1 MDYKKYGRCGRNRG
15 VITRVSPIVYV
26 GAAGIAAWGG
36 MIRSCLCVEM
46 EINMNATNYTKCWLD
61 FKPIPDERKKPC
73 YFYPVL
79 MAQGKVAATAGKEY
93 CISMGEILGEPV
105 DLLGEAIEEPGV
117 YLEVNEEMVTEAPNG
132 ELARQTFQIQEED
145 ESIIITGKSE
155 EALLQGV
162 FAFVRMVYLEEL
174 DKKMPYTFTP
184 SMPLRMMDHWDDMN
198 GSIERGYSGNSFFYE
213 DYKMFYNDR
222 IEMYVRLMASIGT
235 NAIVINNVNVHE
247 KETYLITDVYL
258 RQVKQYADLFA
269 SYGIRL
275 LLSVNFAAPME
286 IDGMAVSDPLDQGVI
301 QWWEKAV
308 KHVYEVIPDFGG
320 FLVKA
325 DSEGRPGPFTY
336 GRTHADGANMLA
348 RALAPYGGIVVWR
361 CFVYNCGQDWRD
373 RKTDRARAAYDH
385 FMELDGTF
393 DENVILQI
401 KNGPMDFQ
409 VREPVSPLFGGLKKT
424 NMILEVQIA
433 QEYTG
438 QQIDL
443 CYLIPMWK
451 EILSFDTYADGEG
464 STVEKVVSGQ
474 SYHQCNCGMAGVIN
488 TGDDENWTGNDL
500 AAANLY
506 GFGRLAM
513 DTSLTAEEIAR
524 EWTKLSLSG
533 KDDVVDVVVP
543 MLCGS
548 WSTYEK
554 YNAPFGIGWMVT
566 PHYHYGP
573 DIDGYEYD
581 RWGTYHRAD
590 LHGIGVDRT
599 KEGTGYVNQYN
610 EPWCSVYADKE
621 KCPEEL
627 LLFFHYVPYTYVL
640 KTGKTLIQHIYDT
653 HFEGVEEVEEMQR
666 KWSVLEG
673 SISDRAYQC
682 VSERFERQLA
692 NAKEWRDRV
701 NTYFYRKS
709 GIEDEKGR
717 KIYI

>member
-1 MDYKKYGRCGRNRG
+1 M
-15 VITRVSPIVYV
+15 S
-26 GAAGIAAWGG
+26 
-36 MIRSCLCVEM
+36 
-46 EINMNATNYTKCWLD
+46 YTKCWLD
-61 FKPIPDERKKPC
+61 YKPISDEQKKPC
-73 YFYPVL
+73 YYHPVL
-79 MAQGKVAATAGKEY
+79 MAEGNVAATAGEEY
-93 CISMGEILGEPV
+93 CLSMSEMLGES
-105 DLLGEAIEEPGV
+105 LELYHEMIEEPGV
-117 YLEVNEEMVTEAPNG
+117 FLEVDEEMETGAEEEV
-132 ELARQTFQIQEED
+132 LAKQTFLIREED

-162 FAFVRMVYLEEL
+162 FAFLRMVFLEEL
-174 DKKMPYTFTP
+174 DRKMPYLCTP
-184 SMPLRMMDHWDDMN
+184 SMPLRMMNHWDDMN
-198 GSIERGYSGNSFFYE
+198 GSIERGYSGKSFFYK

-222 IEMYVRLMASIGT
+222 TEMYARLMASIGT

-258 RQVKQYADLFA
+258 NQVKQYADLFA
-269 SYGIRL
+269 KYGIKL
-275 LLSVNFAAPME
+275 FLSVNFAAPME
-286 IDGMAVSDPLDQGVI
+286 LGGIPVSDPLDEDVI

-308 KHVYEVIPDFGG
+308 KHVYEVIPEFGG

-348 RALAPYGGIVVWR
+348 RALAPFGGIVVWR

-385 FMELDGTF
+385 FMPLDGTF
-393 DENVILQI
+393 DDNVILQI

-424 NMILEVQIA
+424 NMMLEVQIA

-451 EILSFDTYADGEG
+451 EILAFDTYGDGQG
-464 STVEKVVSGQ
+464 TTVEKVVSGNCYGQ
-474 SYHQCNCGMAGVIN
+474 SNCGMAGVIN

-513 DTSLTAEEIAR
+513 DTSLRAEEIAD
-524 EWTKLSLSG
+524 EWTKLSLS
-533 KDDVVDVVVP
+533 KEEEVTDTVVP

-548 WSTYEK
+548 WGTYEK
-554 YNAPFGIGWMVT
+554 YNAPLGIGWMVT

-599 KEGTGYVNQYN
+599 TEGTGYVTQYN
-610 EPWCSVYADKE
+610 EPWCSIYADME

-627 LLFFHYVPYTYVL
+627 LLFFHYVPYNYEL

-653 HFEGVEEVEEMQR
+653 HFEGVEEVEMMQKR
-666 KWSVLEG
+666 WSGLEG
-673 SISDRAYQC
+673 KISDRAYQC
-682 VSERFERQLA
+682 VAERFERQLE
-692 NAKEWRDRV
+692 NAREWRDRV
-701 NTYFYRKS
+701 NTYFYRKC
-709 GIEDEKGR
+709 GIPDEKGR
-717 KIYI
+717 KIYL

>member
-1 MDYKKYGRCGRNRG
+1 M
-15 VITRVSPIVYV
+15 
-26 GAAGIAAWGG
+26 
-36 MIRSCLCVEM
+36 
-46 EINMNATNYTKCWLD
+46 NYTKCWLD
-61 FKPIPDERKKPC
+61 YQPILEEKKKSC
-73 YFYPVL
+73 YCHPVL
-79 MAQGKVAATAGKEY
+79 MAEGVVAKTAGEEY
-93 CISMGEILGEPV
+93 CIAMSEMLGEPV
-105 DLLGEAIEEPGV
+105 DLLYDIIEEPSV
-117 YLEVNEEMVTEAPNG
+117 CLEVVEDMETDATNDA
-132 ELARQTFQIQEED
+132 LAKQSFKIHQEED
-145 ESIIITGKSE
+145 SIIISGKSA

-162 FAFVRMVYLEEL
+162 FTFLRMVAL
-174 DKKMPYTFTP
+174 DQIDEKMPYTCTP
-184 SMPLRMMDHWDDMN
+184 VMPLRMMNHWDDMD
-198 GSIERGYSGNSFFYE
+198 GSIERGYSGRSFFYD
-213 DYKMFYNDR
+213 DYEILYNER
-222 IEMYVRLMASIGT
+222 TEMYARMMASIGT

-258 RQVKQYADLFA
+258 QQVKQYTDLFA
-269 SYGIRL
+269 KYGIKL
-275 LLSVNFAAPME
+275 FMSVNFAAPME
-286 IDGMAVSDPLDQGVI
+286 LGDIPVSDPLNPDVI

-308 KHVYEVIPDFGG
+308 KHVYEVIPNFGG

-348 RALAPYGGIVVWR
+348 KALAPHGGIVVWR

-393 DENVILQI
+393 DDNVILQI

-424 NMILEVQIA
+424 NMMLEVQIA

-451 EILSFDTYADGEG
+451 EILAFDTYADDEG
-464 STVEKVVSGQ
+464 TTVEKIVSGQ
-474 SYHQCNCGMAGVIN
+474 SYGQSVCGMAGVIN

-506 GFGRLAM
+506 GFGRLSM
-513 DTSLTAEEIAR
+513 EPSLTAEEIAE
-524 EWTKLSLSG
+524 EWSKLSLS
-533 KDDVVDVVVP
+533 KEKEVTDVVVP
-543 MLCGS
+543 MLCNS

-554 YNAPFGIGWMVT
+554 YNAPLGIGWMVT

-599 KEGTGYVNQYN
+599 EAGTGYVTQYN
-610 EPWCSVYADKE
+610 EPWRSIYAKKE
-621 KCPEEL
+621 TCPEEL

-653 HFEGVEEVEEMQR
+653 HFEGVEEVEEMQ
-666 KWSVLEG
+666 KQWTSLNG
-673 SISDRAYQC
+673 KISDRAFEC
-682 VSERFERQLA
+682 VTERLARQLE

-701 NTYFYRKS
+701 NTYFYRKC
-709 GIEDEKGR
+709 GIADEKNR
-717 KIYI
+717 NIYL

>member
-1 MDYKKYGRCGRNRG
+1 M
-15 VITRVSPIVYV
+15 
-26 GAAGIAAWGG
+26 
-36 MIRSCLCVEM
+36 
-46 EINMNATNYTKCWLD
+46 NYTKCWLD
-61 FKPIPDERKKPC
+61 YKPILEDKKKSC
-73 YFYPVL
+73 YYHPVL
-79 MAQGKVAATAGKEY
+79 IAEGLVATTAGEEY
-93 CISMGEILGEPV
+93 CAAMSDMLGEQIE
-105 DLLGEAIEEPGV
+105 LLHEIIEEPCV
-117 YLEVNEEMVTEAPNG
+117 CLEVVEDMETSAANEV
-132 ELARQTFQIQEED
+132 LANQTFHIREEE
-145 ESIIITGKSE
+145 ESIIISGKSP

-162 FAFVRMVYLEEL
+162 FAFLRMVYLDQL
-174 DKKMPYTFTP
+174 DERMPYTCTP
-184 SMPLRMMDHWDDMN
+184 VMPLRMMNHWDDMN
-198 GSIERGYSGNSFFYE
+198 GSIERGYSGQSFFYHNYE
-213 DYKMFYNDR
+213 ILYNER
-222 IEMYVRLMASIGT
+222 IEMYARMMASIGT

-258 RQVKQYADLFA
+258 QQVKQYTDLFA
-269 SYGIRL
+269 KYGIKL
-275 LLSVNFAAPME
+275 FMSVNFAAPME
-286 IDGMAVSDPLDQGVI
+286 LGDIPVSDPLNSDVI

-308 KHVYEVIPDFGG
+308 KHVYEVIPNFGG

-348 RALAPYGGIVVWR
+348 KALAPYGGIVVWR

-393 DENVILQI
+393 DDNVILQI

-424 NMILEVQIA
+424 NMMLEVQIA

-451 EILSFDTYADGEG
+451 EILAFDTYADGEG
-464 STVEKVVSGQ
+464 TTVEKIVSGQ
-474 SYHQCNCGMAGVIN
+474 SYAQSVCGMAGVIN

-506 GFGRLAM
+506 GFGRLSM
-513 DTSLTAEEIAR
+513 EPSLTAEEIAE
-524 EWTKLSLSG
+524 EWSKLSLS
-533 KDDVVDVVVP
+533 KEKEVTEVVVP

-548 WSTYEK
+548 WATYEK
-554 YNAPFGIGWMVT
+554 YNAPLGIGWMVT

-599 KEGTGYVNQYN
+599 EEGTGYVSQYN
-610 EPWCSVYADKE
+610 EPWSSVYAQKE
-621 KCPEEL
+621 TCPEEL

-653 HFEGVEEVEEMQR
+653 HFEGVEEVEEMQ
-666 KWSVLEG
+666 KQWASLEG
-673 SISDRAYQC
+673 KISDRAFAC
-682 VSERFERQLA
+682 VKDRFERQLE

-701 NTYFYRKS
+701 NTYFYRKC
-709 GIEDEKGR
+709 GIADEKNR
-717 KIYI
+717 NIYL

>member
-1 MDYKKYGRCGRNRG
+1 M
-15 VITRVSPIVYV
+15 
-26 GAAGIAAWGG
+26 
-36 MIRSCLCVEM
+36 
-46 EINMNATNYTKCWLD
+46 NYTKCWLD
-61 FKPIPDERKKPC
+61 FKLLPEEQILKC
-73 YFYPVL
+73 LFHPVL
-79 MAQGKVAATAGKEY
+79 MADGKVAETAGREY
-93 CISMGEILGEPV
+93 CTAFGEMLGQEIE
-105 DLLGEAIEEPGV
+105 LKREIEEEPAV
-117 YLEVNEEMVTEAPNG
+117 CLEVDEEMGIGDSTNVENEE
-132 ELARQTFQIQEED
+132 LLRQSFRICMEE
-145 ESIIITGKSE
+145 ESIIVTGRSE

-162 FAFVRMVYLEEL
+162 FALERIVFLGELEERL
-174 DKKMPYTFTP
+174 PFSCTP
-184 SMPLRMMDHWDDMN
+184 SMPLRMMNHWDDMN
-198 GSIERGYSGNSFFYE
+198 GSIERGYSGQSFFYR
-213 DYKMFYNDR
+213 DYEMFYNDR
-222 IEMYVRLMASIGT
+222 IEFYARLMASIGT

-247 KETYLITDVYL
+247 RETYLITDVYL
-258 RQVKQYADLFA
+258 EKVKRYADLFA
-269 SYGIRL
+269 RYGIQL
-275 LLSVNFAAPME
+275 FLSVNFASPME
-286 IDGMAVSDPLDQGVI
+286 LGNIPVSDPLDPDVI
-301 QWWEKAV
+301 RWWEGAV
-308 KHVYEVIPDFGG
+308 QHVYEVIPNFGG

-348 RALAPYGGIVVWR
+348 RVLAPYGGRVVWR

-373 RKTDRARAAYDH
+373 RRTDRARAAYDH
-385 FMELDGTF
+385 FMPLDGAF
-393 DENVILQI
+393 DDNVILQI

-451 EILSFDTYADGEG
+451 EILGFDTFADGEG
-464 STVEKVVSGQ
+464 TTVEKVVSGKQ
-474 SYHQCNCGMAGVIN
+474 YGQINCGMAGVIN

-513 DTSLTAEEIAR
+513 DASLSADEIAA

-533 KDDVVDVVVP
+533 EETVTQIVVP
-543 MLCGS
+543 LLGGS
-548 WSTYEK
+548 WATYEK
-554 YNAPFGIGWMVT
+554 YNAPLGIGWMVT

-599 KEGTGYVNQYN
+599 EAGTGYVAQYN
-610 EPWCSVYADKE
+610 EPWRSVYADKE

-627 LLFFHYVPYTYVL
+627 LLFFHYIPYTYRL
-640 KTGKTLIQHIYDT
+640 KSGKTLIQHIYDT
-653 HFEGVEEVEEMQR
+653 HFEGVEEVEAMQ
-666 KWSVLEG
+666 KEWETLEG
-673 SISDRAYQC
+673 RISDRAFAC
-682 VSERFERQLA
+682 VRERFERQLV
-692 NAKEWRDRV
+692 NAREWRDRV

-717 KIYI
+717 KIYK

>member
-1 MDYKKYGRCGRNRG
+1 M
-15 VITRVSPIVYV
+15 
-26 GAAGIAAWGG
+26 
-36 MIRSCLCVEM
+36 
-46 EINMNATNYTKCWLD
+46 NYTKCWLD
-61 FKPIPDERKKPC
+61 YKPLPKDKIRPC
-73 YFYPVL
+73 YLNPVL
-79 MAQGKVAATAGKEY
+79 IA
-93 CISMGEILGEPV
+93 SGEIAQTIAGEYQTAMGAMLGEPV
-105 DLLGEAIEEPGV
+105 EISYEILEEPSVFMQVQKEYEFPEEKRKGQSK
-117 YLEVNEEMVTEAPNG
+117 EVLDQAFVIYEEE
-132 ELARQTFQIQEED
+132 
-145 ESIIITGKSE
+145 ESIVITGRTE
-155 EALLQGV
+155 TAVLQGV
-162 FAFVRMVYLEEL
+162 FAFLRMTAL
-174 DKKMPYTFTP
+174 DNLFEKMPYYCIP
-184 SMPLRMMDHWDDMN
+184 SMPLRMMNHWDDMD
-198 GSIERGYSGNSFFYE
+198 GSIERGYSGRSFFYD
-213 DYKMFYNDR
+213 DYKILYNDR
-222 IEMYVRLMASIGT
+222 TEMYARLMASIGI

-258 RQVKQYADLFA
+258 KQVKQYTDLFA
-269 SYGIRL
+269 RYGIQL
-275 LLSVNFAAPME
+275 FMSVNFAAPME
-286 IDGMAVSDPLDQGVI
+286 LSDIPVSDPLDPQVI
-301 QWWEKAV
+301 AWWEKAV
-308 KHVYEVIPDFGG
+308 AHVYEVIPNFGG

-348 RALAPYGGIVVWR
+348 KVLKPYGGTVVWR

-373 RKTDRARAAYDH
+373 KKTDRARAAYDH

-393 DENVILQI
+393 DDNVILQI

-424 NMILEVQIA
+424 NMMLEVQIA

-451 EILSFDTYADGEG
+451 EILAFDTYGEG
-464 STVEKVVSGQ
+464 EGTTVEKVVSGHAYNQ
-474 SYHQCNCGMAGVIN
+474 IHCGMAGVIN

-513 DTSLTAEEIAR
+513 DTTLTAEEIAE
-524 EWTKLSLSG
+524 EWSRLSLA
-533 KDDVVDVVVP
+533 DDKGVTDVVVP

-548 WSTYEK
+548 WATYEK
-554 YNAPFGIGWMVT
+554 YNAPLGIGWMVT

-573 DIDGYEYD
+573 DVDGYEYD

-599 KEGTGYVNQYN
+599 MEGTGYVSQYN
-610 EPWCSVYADKE
+610 EPWRSIYADTE

-627 LLFFHYVPYTYVL
+627 LLFFHHIPYTYML

-653 HFEGVEEVEEMQR
+653 HFEGVEEVEAMQ
-666 KWSVLEG
+666 KAWQGLKGKVP
-673 SISDRAYQC
+673 DRAFDC
-682 VSERFERQLA
+682 VAERFERQLV

-701 NTYFYRKS
+701 NTYFYRKC
-709 GIEDEKGR
+709 GIADEKNR
-717 KIYI
+717 KIYD

>member
-1 MDYKKYGRCGRNRG
+1 
-15 VITRVSPIVYV
+15 
-26 GAAGIAAWGG
+26 
-36 MIRSCLCVEM
+36 
-46 EINMNATNYTKCWLD
+46 MNAANYTKGWLD
-61 FKPIPDERKKPC
+61 YKELPEEQKKPC
-73 YFYPVL
+73 FYYPVL
-79 MAQGKVAATAGKEY
+79 IGDGKIAATAGEEY
-93 CISMGEILGEPV
+93 CTSMAQLLGEPV
-105 DLLGEAIEEPGV
+105 ELLGEAIEEPGV
-117 YLEVNEEMVTEAPNG
+117 YMEVNPELEAPG
-132 ELARQTFQIQEED
+132 CEEALAFQTFLIYEEE
-145 ESIIITGKSE
+145 ESMIITGKSE

-174 DKKMPYTFTP
+174 DGKLPYRFTP
-184 SMPLRMMDHWDDMN
+184 TMPLRIMNHWDDMD
-198 GSIERGYSGNSFFYE
+198 GSIERGYSGQSFFYE

-222 IEMYVRLMASIGT
+222 IEMYARLMASIGT

-258 RQVKQYADLFA
+258 GMVKKYADLFGR
-269 SYGIRL
+269 YGIKL
-275 LLSVNFAAPME
+275 FLSVNFAAPME
-286 IDGMAVSDPLDQGVI
+286 LGGISVSDPLDPAVI
-301 QWWEKAV
+301 GWWEQAV
-308 KHVYEVIPDFGG
+308 KHIYKVIPEFGG

-373 RKTDRARAAYDH
+373 HKTDRARAAYDH
-385 FMELDGTF
+385 FMALDGRF
-393 DENVILQI
+393 DDNVILQI

-451 EILSFDTYADGEG
+451 EILSFDTYGEG
-464 STVEKVVSGQ
+464 EGTTVERVVSGE
-474 SYHQCNCGMAGVIN
+474 SYGQGLCGIAGVIN

-506 GFGRLAM
+506 GFGRLAA
-513 DTSLTAEEIAR
+513 DASLSAEQIAS
-524 EWTKLSLSG
+524 EWTRLSLGSSR
-533 KDDVVDVVVP
+533 DVTEVVVP

-548 WSTYEK
+548 WGTYEK
-554 YNAPFGIGWMVT
+554 YNAPLGIGWMVT

-573 DIDGYEYD
+573 DVDGYEYD

-599 KEGTGYVNQYN
+599 EQGTGYVSQYN
-610 EPWCSVYADKE
+610 EPWCSVYGDLE

-627 LLFFHYVPYTYVL
+627 LLFFHHIPYTYML
-640 KTGKTLIQHIYDT
+640 RTGKTLIQHIYDT
-653 HFEGVEEVEEMQR
+653 HFEGVQEVETMQ
-666 KWSVLEG
+666 KNWNTLKG
-673 SISDRAYQC
+673 KISDRAFSC
-682 VSERFERQLA
+682 VAERFERQLE
-692 NAKEWRDRV
+692 NAREWRDCV
-701 NTYFYRKS
+701 NTYFYRKC

-717 KIYI
+717 KIYP

>member
-1 MDYKKYGRCGRNRG
+1 
-15 VITRVSPIVYV
+15 
-26 GAAGIAAWGG
+26 
-36 MIRSCLCVEM
+36 
-46 EINMNATNYTKCWLD
+46 MNSGKYTKCWLD
-61 FKPIPDERKKPC
+61 YKPIPEDKKRPC
-73 YFYPVL
+73 YYYPVL
-79 MAQGKVAATAGKEY
+79 MAEGRVAATAGEEY
-93 CISMGEILGEPV
+93 CLAMSEMLGEKIE
-105 DLLGEAIEEPGV
+105 LLGEAIEEPGV
-117 YLEVNEEMVTEAPNG
+117 YLEVREELETGVTDR
-132 ELARQTFQIQEED
+132 ELARQTYVITEED
-145 ESIIITGKSE
+145 GSLIVSGKSE

-162 FAFVRMVYLEEL
+162 FALTRMIYLEEL
-174 DKKMPYTFTP
+174 EEKLPFTGTP
-184 SMPLRMMDHWDDMN
+184 SMPLRMMNHWDDMN

-213 DYKMFYNDR
+213 DYQMFYNDR
-222 IEMYVRLMASIGT
+222 IEMYARLMASIGT

-258 RQVKQYADLFA
+258 ETVKKYAELFGR
-269 SYGIRL
+269 YGMKL

-286 IDGMAVSDPLDQGVI
+286 LGGIPVSDPLDTEVI
-301 QWWEKAV
+301 AWWEKAV
-308 KHVYEVIPDFGG
+308 KHVYEVIPEFGG

-348 RALAPYGGIVVWR
+348 RALEPYGGIVVWR

-385 FMELDGTF
+385 FMPLDGTF
-393 DENVILQI
+393 ADNVILQI

-409 VREPVSPLFGGLKKT
+409 VREPVSPLFGGMKKT

-451 EILSFDTYADGEG
+451 EILAFDTYGAGEG
-464 STVEKVVSGQ
+464 TTVEKVVSGNCYGQ
-474 SYHQCNCGMAGVIN
+474 SNCGIAGVIN

-513 DTSLTAEEIAR
+513 DTSLSPEKIAEEWSR
-524 EWTKLSLSG
+524 LSLSR
-533 KDDVVDVVVP
+533 DEAVTQVVVP

-548 WSTYEK
+548 WATYEK
-554 YNAPFGIGWMVT
+554 YNAPLGIGWMVT

-599 KEGTGYVNQYN
+599 MEGTGYVSQYN
-610 EPWCSVYADKE
+610 EPWCSVYADMG

-653 HFEGVEEVEEMQR
+653 HFEGVDEVEEMQ
-666 KWSVLEG
+666 KQWKSLEG
-673 SISDRAYQC
+673 KIGERAYQC
-682 VSERFERQLA
+682 VAERFERQLQ
-692 NAKEWRDRV
+692 NAREWRDRV

-709 GIEDEKGR
+709 GIDDEKGR
-717 KIYI
+717 TIYY

>member
-1 MDYKKYGRCGRNRG
+1 
-15 VITRVSPIVYV
+15 
-26 GAAGIAAWGG
+26 
-36 MIRSCLCVEM
+36 
-46 EINMNATNYTKCWLD
+46 MNTANYTKCWLD
-61 FKPIPDERKKPC
+61 YEELPEDQKKAC
-73 YFYPVL
+73 FYYPVL
-79 MAQGKVAATAGKEY
+79 MTGGRAANTAGEEY
-93 CISMGEILGEPV
+93 CTSMAQLLGEPV
-105 DLLGEAIEEPGV
+105 ELLGEAIEEPGV
-117 YLEVNEEMVTEAPNG
+117 YMEVDPELEVPGCEEA
-132 ELARQTFQIQEED
+132 LAIQTFIISEE
-145 ESIIITGKSE
+145 EGSMIITGKSE

-162 FAFVRMVYLEEL
+162 FAFVRMVYLGEL
-174 DKKMPYTFTP
+174 DEKLPYRCTP
-184 SMPLRMMDHWDDMN
+184 TMPLRIMDHWDDMD
-198 GSIERGYSGNSFFYE
+198 GSIERGYSGKSFFYE

-222 IEMYVRLMASIGT
+222 TEMYARLMASIGT

-258 RQVKQYADLFA
+258 DMVKKYADLFGR
-269 SYGIRL
+269 YGIKL

-286 IDGMAVSDPLDQGVI
+286 LGGILVSDPLDPAVI
-301 QWWEKAV
+301 SWWAQTV
-308 KHVYEVIPDFGG
+308 KHIYEVIPEFGG

-373 RKTDRARAAYDH
+373 HKTDRARAAYDH
-385 FMELDGTF
+385 FMDLDGSF
-393 DENVILQI
+393 DANVILQI

-451 EILSFDTYADGEG
+451 EILSFDTYGVGEG
-464 STVEKVVSGQ
+464 TTVEKVVSGECYGQ
-474 SYHQCNCGMAGVIN
+474 SLCGIAGVIN

-513 DTSLTAEEIAR
+513 DASLSAEQIAR
-524 EWTKLSLSG
+524 EWTRLSLGSSR
-533 KDDVVDVVVP
+533 DVVEVVVP
-543 MLCGS
+543 MLCSS
-548 WSTYEK
+548 WRTYEK
-554 YNAPFGIGWMVT
+554 YNAPLGIGWMVT

-573 DIDGYEYD
+573 NIDGYEYD

-599 KEGTGYVNQYN
+599 ENGTGYVSQYN
-610 EPWCSVYADKE
+610 EPWCSVYGDME

-627 LLFFHYVPYTYVL
+627 LLFFHHIPYTYIL

-653 HFEGVEEVEEMQR
+653 HFEGVQEVERMQ
-666 KWSVLEG
+666 KSWNTLKG
-673 SISDRAYQC
+673 KISDRAFSC
-682 VSERFERQLA
+682 VAERFVRQLE

-701 NTYFYRKS
+701 NTYFYRKC
-709 GIEDEKGR
+709 GIGDEKGR
-717 KIYI
+717 KIYL